1 MPNNRTACL
10 NAVMRQIYLGGIW
23 PRQSIKS
30 EFSFTRI
37 ALVDDIIGSCG
48 QQFAGVLMVET
59 YEHLPFGS
67 VEFAENPEPRCPCIL
82 LLDTSNSMKGVRIQQ
97 LNEGLAVFKQQLAED
112 SLAMKR
118 VELAVI
124 TFGPVKVETDF
135 QSAARY
141 FPRELK
147 PDGVTP
153 IGMAIE
159 QAIRMLRERKDKYK
173 ANGIAYYRPWIFL
186 ITDGSPTDYWE
197 NAKRLIKEGEEK
209 KEFVFYA
216 VGVESADMKVLSKLS
231 VRSPLKLKG
240 LAFKEL
246 FAWLSASLSSVS
258 RSNPGDSVPLTN
270 PVAPEGW
277 AVVS

>member
-1 MPNNRTACL
+1 
-10 NAVMRQIYLGGIW
+10 
-23 PRQSIKS
+23 
-30 EFSFTRI
+30 
-37 ALVDDIIGSCG
+37 
-48 QQFAGVLMVET
+48 MVET
-59 YEHLPFGS
+59 YEQLPFAN

-82 LLDTSNSMKGVRIQQ
+82 VLDTSNSMKGPRIQQ
-97 LNEGLAVFKQQLAED
+97 LNQGLAVFKQQLAED

-118 VELAVI
+118 VEIAVI
-124 TFGPVKVETDF
+124 TFGPVKVETEF
-135 QSAARY
+135 QSAAY
-141 FPRELK
+141 YQPKELK
-147 PDGVTP
+147 PDDVTP
-153 IGMAIE
+153 MGSAIE
-159 QAIRMLRERKDKYK
+159 RAIRMLRERKDRYK

-197 NAKRLIKEGEEK
+197 HARQLIKEGEEK

-216 VGVESADMKVLSKLS
+216 VGVESADMKVLNKLS
-231 VRSPLKLKG
+231 VRTPLKLKG

>member
-1 MPNNRTACL
+1 
-10 NAVMRQIYLGGIW
+10 
-23 PRQSIKS
+23 
-30 EFSFTRI
+30 
-37 ALVDDIIGSCG
+37 
-48 QQFAGVLMVET
+48 MVGT

-82 LLDTSNSMKGVRIQQ
+82 LLDTSNSMKGVRIKE
-97 LNEGLAVFKQQLAED
+97 LNEGLAVFKQQLLED

-135 QSAARY
+135 QSAAKY

-159 QAIRMLRERKDKYK
+159 QAIRMLRERKDKYR

-186 ITDGSPTDYWE
+186 ITDGAPTDYWE

-216 VGVESADMKVLSKLS
+216 VGVESADMKVLNKLS
-231 VRSPLKLKG
+231 VRTPLKLKG

-277 AVVS
+277 AVIS

>member
-1 MPNNRTACL
+1 
-10 NAVMRQIYLGGIW
+10 
-23 PRQSIKS
+23 
-30 EFSFTRI
+30 
-37 ALVDDIIGSCG
+37 
-48 QQFAGVLMVET
+48 MVEI
-59 YEHLPFGS
+59 YEQTPFGS

-82 LLDTSNSMKGVRIQQ
+82 LLDTSNSMKGARIQQ
-97 LNEGLAVFKQQLAED
+97 LNEGLAVFKQQLVED
-112 SLAMKR
+112 RLAMKR
-118 VELAVI
+118 VEIAVI
-124 TFGPVKVETDF
+124 TFGPVKVETEF
-135 QSAARY
+135 QSAANY
-141 FPRELK
+141 HPRELK
-147 PDGVTP
+147 ADNVTP
-153 IGMAIE
+153 IGSAIE
-159 QAIRMLRERKDKYK
+159 KAIRMLRDRKDRYK

-197 NAKRLIKEGEEK
+197 HARQLIKEGEEK

-216 VGVESADMKVLSKLS
+216 VGVDKADMKVLSKLS
-231 VRSPLKLKG
+231 VRTPLKLKG